1 MRPTE
6 VQYDAVQPLKGST
19 MQCSPADSVVSRA
32 ELEAVAAK
40 FPGFLRLALSEPD
53 PARQFHR

>member
-1 MRPTE
+1 
-6 VQYDAVQPLKGST
+6 
-19 MQCSPADSVVSRA
+19 MQCGGVARLTVFMSRA